1 MIKKTW
7 WSVELLPNNLL
18 RNKLPPAH
26 GEVILPPAH
35 GEVILPPAHGEVI
48 LPPAHG
54 EVILPPVHGEIIL
67 PPADGEV
74 ILPEYYHKI
83 LSELVIVVLHQVNN
97 VSVISYQEQVTF

>member
-35 GEVILPPAHGEVI
+35 GEVILPPVHGEVI

-54 EVILPPVHGEIIL
+54 EVFLPPVYSEVIL

-97 VSVISYQEQVTF
+97 VSAIYQEQVTF

>member
-18 RNKLPPAH
+18 RNK
-26 GEVILPPAH
+26 
-35 GEVILPPAHGEVI
+35 

>member
-35 GEVILPPAHGEVI
+35 GEVILPPV
-48 LPPAHG
+48 HG
-54 EVILPPVHGEIIL
+54 EVILPPVHGEVIL

>member
-26 GEVILPPAH
+26 GEVILPPVH
-35 GEVILPPAHGEVI
+35 GEV
-48 LPPAHG
+48 
-54 EVILPPVHGEIIL
+54 IL